1 MLALRRVLRHLH
13 WNCKSMLIRTHRRL
27 RFCSSVSKVDM
38 SLLCRDAATYEK
50 ILKVNVVG
58 PYLVTRTFVPLLLK
72 RNTRTVVQ
80 ISSGLGSITRNRLG
94 MTDPEK
100 NPVGNK
106 WIAYNASKAAL
117 NMRKY
122 CEHAYAVAAVSFV
135 LQLAE
140 QCGKRANLEHVLCC
154 CSNLWHSCLKS
165 MCRLCL
171 STSRM

>member
-1 MLALRRVLRHLH
+1 MLALMRVLRHLH
-13 WNCKSMLIRTHRRL
+13 WKCKSRPIWKNRRL
-27 RFCSSVSKVDM
+27 RFCSSLSKPDM

-50 ILKVNVVG
+50 ILKVNVMG

-94 MTDPEK
+94 MTEPEK

-122 CEHAYAVAAVSFV
+122 CEHEYAVAAVSFV
-135 LQLAE
+135 LQLA
-140 QCGKRANLEHVLCC
+140 RSHLENVPIWKMCQFGACFVL
-154 CSNLWHSCLKS
+154 LQQPLAFLPQKYV
-165 MCRLCL
+165 
-171 STSRM
+171 